1 MDISAA
7 IDQLTKFKKMSKV
20 LGECDLVGLDNE
32 SFVVKV
38 KFNDSR
44 SRDTAD
50 GAPVPTGSRRD
61 GHPGR
66 IHRRRRQ
73 IRWRPDYEGNMF

>member
-7 IDQLTKFKKMSKV
+7 IDQLTKFKKLSKA

-44 SRDTAD
+44 SRDAADSAPAFPHHPVLGFSQRTA
-50 GAPVPTGSRRD
+50 
-61 GHPGR
+61 
-66 IHRRRRQ
+66 
-73 IRWRPDYEGNMF
+73 